1 MTINKLPSGSYRIEH
16 MEKGKRYRFTVD
28 HKPSQKEALIL
39 LAERMKTDNAAGG
52 KHSTTFARAYQ
63 NYIDS
68 KSNILSPATIR
79 GYESIYKNIPDSL
92 KQKSIYDIDGIM
104 VQSVINEYAGGESLK
119 KGCEGKQRSAKSV
132 RNMNGLI
139 VSVMKMARPELI
151 LKTTLPQKEK
161 KSIYVPSDNDVKAI
175 LEEAQGTKYEIPL
188 LLATYGLRRGEIA
201 ALTIDDLN
209 DNNELT
215 ICKDKVQNAKKEWI
229 VKQIPKTEESNRK
242 IYLDDRTANLIREN
256 GGIYDGHPELIYRFL
271 TNAQKKLEIPAF
283 PLHMLRHYFASATH
297 EMGLSD
303 ADIMAMGGWKTDHIM
318 KTVYRSAMEKNLSE
332 GKIKFAG
339 KMAALHG

>member
-1 MTINKLPSGSYRIEH
+1 MTIEKLKSGSYRIKQ
-16 MEKGKRYRFTVD
+16 MSNGITYRLTVD
-28 HKPSQKEALIL
+28 HKPSKQEAQILITKEIEAGCK
-39 LAERMKTDNAAGG
+39 KTA
-52 KHSTTFARAYQ
+52 HSTSFASAYQ

-68 KSNILSPATIR
+68 RSNILSPATIR
-79 GYESIYKNIPDSL
+79 GYSSIYKNIPEAF
-92 KQKSIYDIDGIM
+92 KQMSIYDIDGRT
-104 VQSVINEYAGGESLK
+104 VQALINDYAGGKSLK
-119 KGCEGKQRSAKSV
+119 NGCTEKQRSAKSV

-139 VSVMKMARPELI
+139 VSVLKMARPEAI
-151 LKTTLPQKEK
+151 IKTALPQKEK
-161 KSIYVPSDNDVKAI
+161 KSIYVPSDSDVKAI
-175 LEEAQGTKYEIPL
+175 LEEAKGTKYEIPL

-201 ALTIDDLN
+201 ALTIEDLT

-215 ICKDKVQNAKKEWI
+215 INKDKIQNANKEWI

-256 GGIYDGHPELIYRFL
+256 GGVYEGHPELIYRFL

-332 GKIKFAG
+332 GKLKFAG
-339 KMAALHG
+339 KMAALYA

>member
-1 MTINKLPSGSYRIEH
+1 MTIEKLKSGSYRIKQ
-16 MEKGKRYRFTVD
+16 MSNGITYRLTVD
-28 HKPSQKEALIL
+28 HKPSKQEAQILITKEIEAGCK
-39 LAERMKTDNAAGG
+39 KTA
-52 KHSTTFARAYQ
+52 HSTSFASAYQ

-68 KSNILSPATIR
+68 RSNILSPATIR
-79 GYESIYKNIPDSL
+79 GYESIYKNIPDAF
-92 KQKSIYDIDGIM
+92 KQKSVYDIDGRA
-104 VQSVINEYAGGESLK
+104 VQTLINEYAGGKSLK
-119 KGCEGKQRSAKSV
+119 KGSEMKQRSAKSV
-132 RNMNGLI
+132 RNLNGLI
-139 VSVMKMARPELI
+139 VSVMKMARPEVVI
-151 LKTTLPQKEK
+151 KTALPQKEK
-161 KSIYVPSDNDVKAI
+161 KSIYVPSDDDVKAI
-175 LEEAQGTKYEIPL
+175 LEEAKGTKYEIPL

-215 ICKDKVQNAKKEWI
+215 ISKDKIQNTNKEWI

-256 GGIYDGHPELIYRFL
+256 GEIYDGHPELIYRFL

-339 KMAALHG
+339 KMAALYN